1 MSKILAFVESRENKI
16 KNSGFETASTA
27 LKLAN
32 DIGADIEVLL
42 IGNNVSS
49 IAGELGAYGIKK
61 VVVSEDAKLENYSTT
76 AYSKILAETA
86 KLRGADIIILSAS
99 AMGKDISPR
108 VSAKLEAGLVADCT
122 EIKAEGGNI
131 TATRPVYAGKAFID
145 VKVTSPVKIFTLR
158 PNVFKAVMSGEDARF
173 MQHEGFDWKA
183 IERAQRLNKTRK
195 RPLGA
200 STISMQTS
208 KNTFLWHGRNYV
220 RKGLEAYYTV
230 LIEALWGKKRIL
242 EVYVN
247 VIEWG
252 DGIYGVEAAS
262 KFYFNKSASQLTQRE
277 AALLAAV
284 IPNPR
289 RRNPAKPTPYIL
301 KRASFIQGR
310 MNSIRPPKE

>member
-1 MSKILAFVESRENKI
+1 MGKLLKNIVKWLFRIIIGFIVFSVVLTAAYTYIDPPFTPLMFIRVVE
-16 KNSGFETASTA
+16 GWF
-27 LKLAN
+27 
-32 DIGADIEVLL
+32 
-42 IGNNVSS
+42 
-49 IAGELGAYGIKK
+49 
-61 VVVSEDAKLENYSTT
+61 DAKSTGIT
-76 AYSKILAETA
+76 KEWRDYEE
-86 KLRGADIIILSAS
+86 
-99 AMGKDISPR
+99 IS
-108 VSAKLEAGLVADCT
+108 
-122 EIKAEGGNI
+122 
-131 TATRPVYAGKAFID
+131 
-145 VKVTSPVKIFTLR
+145 

-173 MQHEGFDWKA
+173 MSHEGFDWKA
-183 IERAQRLNKTRK
+183 IERAQKLNKTRK

-252 DGIYGVEAAS
+252 DGIYGVEAAAQT
-262 KFYFNKSASQLTQRE
+262 YFHKSAAQLSQRE

-289 RRNPAKPTPYIL
+289 RWNPAKPTSYIL

-310 MNSIRPPKE
+310 MNSLRPPKE

>member
-1 MSKILAFVESRENKI
+1 MGKFLKKCLKWIFRLVI
-16 KNSGFETASTA
+16 GFIVGSVLLTA
-27 LKLAN
+27 LYTYVNPPFTPLM
-32 DIGADIEVLL
+32 LL
-42 IGNNVSS
+42 RVFEGWF
-49 IAGELGAYGIKK
+49 
-61 VVVSEDAKLENYSTT
+61 DAKSTGIT
-76 AYSKILAETA
+76 KEWRDYEE
-86 KLRGADIIILSAS
+86 
-99 AMGKDISPR
+99 IS
-108 VSAKLEAGLVADCT
+108 
-122 EIKAEGGNI
+122 
-131 TATRPVYAGKAFID
+131 
-145 VKVTSPVKIFTLR
+145 

-208 KNTFLWHGRNYV
+208 KNTFLWHGRNYI

-262 KFYFNKSASQLTQRE
+262 KAYFNKSASQLTQRE

-289 RRNPAKPTPYIL
+289 RWSPANPTPYIL

-310 MNSIRPPKE
+310 MNSLRPPKE